1 MASSQPGTRRS
12 APSYAGKARLTAE
25 DRRRQLVEVGLL
37 LLRRT
42 PLYALT
48 LDEVAAEAGISR
60 GLLFH
65 YFPTKTDYFSA
76 LVRSA
81 GRRVLHNTEPDPDA
95 EPGDRLRGM
104 VRGFVEQIDRRR
116 ESYLSIARGTAGPE
130 LRVSEVYD
138 ELRAELTE
146 RVLRTLDVE
155 DVEEDRRSVV
165 HAWWGYVEDRAIA
178 WSAQPPDRRTAS
190 SEDLTEHCVSALD
203 ALLDLPVT

>member
-1 MASSQPGTRRS
+1 MAQRQPGSRRS

-37 LLRRT
+37 LLRRK

-48 LDEVAAEAGISR
+48 LDDVAAEAGISR

-81 GRRVLHNTEPDPDA
+81 GRRVLRNTQPDPDA
-95 EPGDRLRGM
+95 APGHRLRGM

-138 ELRAELTE
+138 ELRVELTD
-146 RVLRTLDVE
+146 RVMRTLS
-155 DVEEDRRSVV
+155 VEEVQRSVV

-178 WSAQPPDRRTAS
+178 WSAQPADRRTVS
-190 SEDLTEHCVSALD
+190 SEGLTEHCAAALD
-203 ALLDLPVT
+203 ALLDLPPA